1 MYFRKLFETMAILGQ
16 IRKRSIFLI
25 LVIGMALFAFV
36 ISGVFT
42 SNGGFDSNKP
52 IGKINGE
59 EIDFEMFNSMV
70 EQSQA
75 FYGLNTIKAVNLAWE
90 QGLQNQ
96 ILTQELEKLGID
108 AGKNQLEQIISQD
121 QSIALNPIFQ
131 NEIGLFDFNLF
142 SNYITQLKS
151 TNPSL
156 YNSWRL
162 QEENFITIAKQK
174 IYFDLIRS
182 SIIQTNIESKIQYHL
197 ENDKVNL
204 QYLRIPY
211 ENIPDS
217 LFKIKDSEILSYMK
231 KNKDEYEISESKEIE
246 YIYIQDTA
254 SELDINNII
263 SNLEQLRDGFNQL
276 NRVTNNVDYV
286 EGFKDTKEISE
297 FIDIYSDISWDSIY
311 VTREDIN
318 SDYDDILFGLNIGQ
332 VFGPYKDDDFY
343 KISRMVGKKREGN
356 LNKVLLAN
364 VAKEIIPSNES
375 SNNNYRKASQAEFDA
390 NNDLPLNQS
399 NVNIA
404 INNFKSFEEFDEG
417 IPGIN
422 NSRQIIKWL
431 YDKGSKVG
439 DVRRFDLAD
448 GYLVAK
454 IIQFNKKRLTNMD
467 NVRDEISE
475 IILNDKK
482 FSYLKNKYKS
492 TIDIESIAIE
502 NNIDIENASAVTQ
515 SDPILVGAGPEPYI
529 IGSSFSLMED
539 EISELLKGNN
549 GIYIVRLKSKQTA
562 EEFNLS
568 QDITNS
574 SIESELERMSL
585 LIPEVLESNAEIIDN
600 RSFYY

>member
-1 MYFRKLFETMAILGQ
+1 MAILGQ
-16 IRKRSIFLI
+16 IRKRSFFLI

-42 SNGGFDSNKP
+42 SNGGFGSNKP
-52 IGKINGE
+52 IGEINGE

-70 EQSQA
+70 EQAQVV
-75 FYGLNTIKAVNLAWE
+75 YGLNTIKAVNFAWE
-90 QGLQNQ
+90 QGLQYQ

-151 TNPSL
+151 TNPSI

-162 QEENFITIAKQK
+162 QEENFITVAKQK

-217 LFKIKDSEILSYMK
+217 IFKIKDSEILSYMK

-246 YIYIQDTA
+246 YIYIEDTA
-254 SELDINNII
+254 SELDVNNII

-286 EGFKDTKEISE
+286 EGFKDTKDISE

-311 VTREDIN
+311 VTREDIK
-318 SDYDDILFGLNIGQ
+318 SDYNDILFGLNIGQ
-332 VFGPYKDDDFY
+332 VFGPYKDGNFY

-356 LNKVLLAN
+356 LNKILLAN
-364 VAKEIIPSNES
+364 VVKEIIPSNES

-390 NNDLPLNQS
+390 NNDLPLNQTD
-399 NVNIA
+399 NALA
-404 INNFKSFEEFDEG
+404 INNFESFEEFDEG

-431 YDKGSKVG
+431 YDKASKVG

-448 GYLVAK
+448 GYFVAK
-454 IIQFNKKRLTNMD
+454 IIQFNKKRLTNID

-502 NNIDIENASAVTQ
+502 NNIEIENASAVTQ
-515 SDPILVGAGPEPYI
+515 SDPILVGAGTEPYI

-585 LIPEVLESNAEIIDN
+585 LIPEILESNSEIVDN
-600 RSFYY
+600 RSLYY

>member
-1 MYFRKLFETMAILGQ
+1 MAILGQ

-52 IGKINGE
+52 IGEINGE
-59 EIDFEMFNSMV
+59 EIDFEIFNSMV

-75 FYGLNTIKAVNLAWE
+75 VYGLNTIKAVNLAWE

-96 ILTQELEKLGID
+96 ILIQELEKLGID

-231 KNKDEYEISESKEIE
+231 KNKDGYEISESKEIE
-246 YIYIQDTA
+246 YIYIQDNA

-311 VTREDIN
+311 LTREDLK

-332 VFGPYKDDDFY
+332 VFGPYKDDNFY

-364 VAKEIIPSNES
+364 VVKEIIPSNES
-375 SNNNYRKASQAEFDA
+375 SNNNYRKASQVEFDA

-399 NVNIA
+399 DVA
-404 INNFKSFEEFDEG
+404 LPINNFESFEEFDEG

-422 NSRQIIKWL
+422 NSRQVIKWL

-454 IIQFNKKRLTNMD
+454 IIQFNKKRLTNID
-467 NVRDEISE
+467 NVRDEISK

-502 NNIDIENASAVTQ
+502 NNIDVENASAVTQ

-539 EISELLKGNN
+539 ETSELLKGNN

-574 SIESELERMSL
+574 LIESELERMSL
-585 LIPEVLESNAEIIDN
+585 LIPDVLESNAEIIDN